1 MNDTIS
7 IVLVVHIVASAVWVG
22 AGIFTE
28 FILNPTLKTQEK
40 IFQASILSKN
50 ATRVAILMVWVA
62 LIALSLSGLALMW
75 LENWLSL
82 TFLFGS
88 QSGLALLLGMILT
101 LGGIVNGLVITLV
114 LIPRKSSKVP
124 IALRT
129 NLSLAVAIVLI
140 MVLFYEFISTSNAVL
155 VSSLSFICGNIL

>member
-1 MNDTIS
+1 
-7 IVLVVHIVASAVWVG
+7 
-22 AGIFTE
+22 
-28 FILNPTLKTQEK
+28 
-40 IFQASILSKN
+40 
-50 ATRVAILMVWVA
+50 
-62 LIALSLSGLALMW
+62 MW